1 MYDVISLG
9 AATVDIFVKSEGL
22 SLQGEKLTITYSSKY
37 EMSDSLICSGGGAT
51 NSSVSLSR
59 LGLKTSCVSLL
70 GNDPLSLYIFN
81 DLKESNVSTD
91 NLIHL
96 NKEDTDYSVILVGPD
111 GGRTIVTNRG
121 TSRLESENMN
131 WDKLS
136 QTSWFYITSLEGNLD
151 LLEQLIGFASEHQ
164 IRVALNPGNREL
176 MDSRRLIP
184 LISHVDFLL
193 LNGIE
198 SETLTGVHVNEGNYW
213 ETLLSYGAKISA
225 VTNGRQGAYVLTSE
239 EKLYSPIINTT
250 PVDETGAG
258 DSFGSA
264 FVGGIISRL
273 SPADSLFWSVKNSA
287 SVVSRLGAKT
297 GLLTLAEIKL

>member
-9 AATVDIFVKSEGL
+9 AATVDIFVKSDGF
-22 SLQGEKLTITYSSKY
+22 SLQGDKLAITYSSKY

-70 GNDPLSLYIFN
+70 GNDPLSLYVFN
-81 DLKESNVSTD
+81 DLKENNVSTD
-91 NLIHL
+91 NLVHL

-121 TSRLESENMN
+121 VSRLENENLN
-131 WDKLS
+131 WDKIS

-151 LLEQLIGFASEHQ
+151 LLEQIIGFATEHQ

-176 MDSRRLIP
+176 MDSKRLIP
-184 LISHVDFLL
+184 LLSHVDFLL

-213 ETLLSYGAKISA
+213 ETLLGYGAKISA

-250 PVDETGAG
+250 PIDETGAG

-264 FVGGIISRL
+264 FVGGIINRL
-273 SPADSLFWSVKNSA
+273 SPADSLFWAIKNSA

-297 GLLTLAEIKL
+297 GLLTLAEIKQ

>member
-9 AATVDIFVKSEGL
+9 AATVDIFVKSDGL
-22 SLQGEKLTITYSSKY
+22 SLQGEKLAITYSSKY

-51 NSSVSLSR
+51 NSSVALSR

-70 GNDPLSLYIFN
+70 GNDPLSLYVFN
-81 DLKESNVSTD
+81 DLKENNVSTD
-91 NLIHL
+91 NLVHL
-96 NKEDTDYSVILVGPD
+96 NKEDTDYSVVLVGPD

-121 TSRLESENMN
+121 VSRLESENIN

-151 LLEQLIGFASEHQ
+151 LLEQLIGFAAEHQ

-176 MDSRRLIP
+176 MDPKRLIP
-184 LISHVDFLL
+184 LISHIDFLL

-273 SPADSLFWSVKNSA
+273 SPADSLFWSIKNSA

-297 GLLTLAEIKL
+297 GLLTLAEIKQ

>member
-1 MYDVISLG
+1 MYDVISIG
-9 AATVDIFVKSEGL
+9 AATVDIFVVSEGFV
-22 SLQGEKLTITYSSKY
+22 LQGDKLAITYSSKY
-37 EMSDSLICSGGGAT
+37 EMSSSLICSGGGAT

-81 DLKESNVSTD
+81 DLKANNVSTD

-96 NKEDTDYSVILVGPD
+96 NKEDTDYSVVLVGPD
-111 GGRTIVTNRG
+111 GGRTIITNRG
-121 TSRLESENMN
+121 KSRLESENMN
-131 WDKLS
+131 WDKLA
-136 QTSWFYITSLEGNLD
+136 QTEWFYITSLEGNIE
-151 LLEQLIGFASEHQ
+151 LLEQIIGFAKEHQ
-164 IRVALNPGNREL
+164 IRIALNPGNREL
-176 MDSRRLIP
+176 LDSKRLIP

-198 SETLTGVHVNEGNYW
+198 SETLTGIRVNEGNYW
-213 ETLLSYGAKISA
+213 ETLLGYGAKISA
-225 VTNGRQGAYVLTSE
+225 VTNGRQGAYILTSE

-264 FVGGIISRL
+264 FVGGILNRL
-273 SPADSLFWSVKNSA
+273 NPADALFWAIKNSA
-287 SVVSRLGAKT
+287 STVSKLGAKG
-297 GLLTLAEIKL
+297 GLLTLAEIKA

>member
-1 MYDVISLG
+1 MYDVVSLG
-9 AATVDIFVKSEGL
+9 AATVDIFVKSEGF
-22 SLQGEKLTITYSSKY
+22 SLQADKLAITYSSKY

-70 GNDPLSLYIFN
+70 GNDPLSLYVFN
-81 DLKESNVSTD
+81 DLKENNVSTD
-91 NLIHL
+91 NLVHL

-121 TSRLESENMN
+121 VSRLESENIN
-131 WDKLS
+131 WDKIS

-151 LLEQLIGFASEHQ
+151 LLEQLIGFAKEHQ

-176 MDSRRLIP
+176 MDSKRLIP
-184 LISHVDFLL
+184 LLSHIDFLL

-264 FVGGIISRL
+264 FVGGIINRL
-273 SPADSLFWSVKNSA
+273 SPADSLFWAIKNSA

-297 GLLTLAEIKL
+297 GLLTLAEIKQ

>member
-9 AATVDIFVKSEGL
+9 AATVDIFVKSEGF
-22 SLQGEKLTITYSSKY
+22 SLQADKLAITYSSKY

-70 GNDPLSLYIFN
+70 GNDPLSLYVFN
-81 DLKESNVSTD
+81 DLKENNVSTD
-91 NLIHL
+91 NLVHL
-96 NKEDTDYSVILVGPD
+96 NKEDTDYSVVLVGPD

-121 TSRLESENMN
+121 QSRLENENIN

-176 MDSRRLIP
+176 MDSKRLIP
-184 LISHVDFLL
+184 LISHIDFLL

-198 SETLTGVHVNEGNYW
+198 SETITGVHVNEGNYW

-264 FVGGIISRL
+264 FVGGIINRL
-273 SPADSLFWSVKNSA
+273 SPADSLFWAIKNSA
-287 SVVSRLGAKT
+287 SVVSRLGAKP
-297 GLLTLAEIKL
+297 GLLTLAEIKQ